1 MSKVLIVDDDK
12 GIIKSLEMT
21 LSLKGFETIS
31 TTKGNSVLNLL
42 DSNIDAVLL
51 DINLGHYSGR
61 EILKEI
67 KELYPLIPVI
77 MISGLA
83 TMENAVESIKDGAF
97 DFIQKPLQA
106 DRLLLSLINAINFSK
121 LKRKTILTPIYQS
134 KQMEQVLSI
143 CHRVATTN
151 ASILI
156 TGESGVGKDVVANYI
171 HSISKRSSEPMI
183 NINCG
188 AIPESLIESELFGF
202 KKGSFTGSISDSSGK
217 IVGADRGTLFLD
229 EVGELPLPAQVKLLR
244 FLSNNEI
251 QRIGENIA
259 VKVDARLIVATNRD
273 LLKEV
278 EKGTFREDLLYRLNI
293 ITLEIPPLRERPDD
307 IPPLIELFIDEICS
321 SMGINKVEIKS
332 DVISQLQAYNF
343 PGNIRQLKNIMERAI
358 ILCQNGVIT
367 TDDIIFNRT
376 SSDDNSIFSQTMP
389 LNSAKHLLES
399 RYIQTQLKKFNGSI
413 KDTAQQLDILPNNLS
428 RKIKDLDIKIDMLK
442 S

>member
-1 MSKVLIVDDDK
+1 MSRVLIVDDDK
-12 GIIKSLEMT
+12 GVLKSLEMT
-21 LSLKGFETIS
+21 LSMKGFDTIT
-31 TTKGNSVLNLL
+31 TTKGNNVLDLL
-42 DSNIDAVLL
+42 TTDIDAVLL
-51 DINLGHYSGR
+51 DVNLGHYSGR

-83 TMENAVESIKDGAF
+83 TMDDAVESIKDGAF

-106 DRLLLSLINAINFSK
+106 DRLLLSLTNAINFSK
-121 LKRKTILTPIYQS
+121 LKRQTILTPIYNS
-134 KQMEQVLSI
+134 KQMEEVISI
-143 CHRVATTN
+143 SHKVAVTN

-171 HSISKRSSEPMI
+171 HSISKRSTEPLVS
-183 NINCG
+183 INCG

-229 EVGELPLPAQVKLLR
+229 EVGELPLSAQVKLLR

-251 QRIGENIA
+251 QRIGESTA
-259 VKVDARLIVATNRD
+259 VKVDVRLIVATNRD

-278 EKGTFREDLLYRLNI
+278 EKGNFRDDLLYRLNI

-307 IPPLIELFIDEICS
+307 IPPLIEMFIDEICS
-321 SMGINKVEIKS
+321 RMGITRVEIGPE
-332 DVISQLQAYNF
+332 VIDQLKEYHF
-343 PGNIRQLKNIMERAI
+343 PGNIRQLKNIIERAI
-358 ILCQNGVIT
+358 ILCQNGIIRSE
-367 TDDIIFNRT
+367 DIIFNK
-376 SSDDNSIFSQTMP
+376 SNNEEDSLFSKTMP

-399 RYIQTQLKKFNGSI
+399 HYIKTQLKKFNGSI
-413 KDTAQQLDILPNNLS
+413 KETAQQLDILPNNLS
-428 RKIKDLDIKIDMLK
+428 RKIRDLGIKIDTL
-442 S
+442 